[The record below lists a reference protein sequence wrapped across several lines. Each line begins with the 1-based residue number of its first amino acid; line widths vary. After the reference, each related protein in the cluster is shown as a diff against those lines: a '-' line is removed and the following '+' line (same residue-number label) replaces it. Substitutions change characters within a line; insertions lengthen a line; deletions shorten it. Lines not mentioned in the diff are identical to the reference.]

1 MGALRRLALDIT
13 RRLHDRTT
21 GSPLEIRLG
30 SEGRRTS
37 DTKPSSSA
45 PSSSAPSSSVRFLLD
60 LDVGEVALGYHL
72 IARAVSLTATD
83 LLFEYAFRPEL
94 TDEAHEEVW
103 LNMFYDADIPPP
115 DWNYVGAEGDVQYAR
130 PPLEARHAWFDFFHP
145 DYEWMEHLDQNGP
158 DSEYLQSRI
167 SRLTIDLR
175 TGEAQIE
182 K

>member
-37 DTKPSSSA
+37 DTK